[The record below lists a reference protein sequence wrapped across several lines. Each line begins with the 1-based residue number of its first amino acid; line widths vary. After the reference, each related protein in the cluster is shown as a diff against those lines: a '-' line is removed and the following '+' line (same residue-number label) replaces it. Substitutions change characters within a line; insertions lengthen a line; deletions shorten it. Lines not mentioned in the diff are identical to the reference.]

1 MLADIL
7 PPLANLSKAFQR
19 KNLDYTL
26 VQPLVSGT
34 NSTLQNLKSTPGHHF
49 ATLDHVLATD
59 LEPFAIHA
67 PAVDTFKTS
76 SHDKYLDVVKSHLK
90 RRFPDVELFEAFS
103 IFDGKNWPE
112 ELQLYHYGL
121 EHLVTLA
128 NHLTTLVDLDELK
141 REWELFKNAGASDS
155 LPLRTLSTQEVMA
168 LLVQKEDLAD
178 LFPNLFRVALIG
190 LLIPSSTADCER
202 GFSALKRIKSP
213 LRNQLSNAIT
223 VQLLFIA
230 IEGPTVADFDFDAAS
245 SAWASQ
251 RNRRIRVSQYTLITT
266 IT

>member
-1 MLADIL
+1 M
-7 PPLANLSKAFQR
+7 
-19 KNLDYTL
+19 
-26 VQPLVSGT
+26 
-34 NSTLQNLKSTPGHHF
+34 
-49 ATLDHVLATD
+49 
-59 LEPFAIHA
+59 
-67 PAVDTFKTS
+67 
-76 SHDKYLDVVKSHLK
+76 
-90 RRFPDVELFEAFS
+90 
-103 IFDGKNWPE
+103 
-112 ELQLYHYGL
+112 YHYGL

-141 REWELFKNAGASDS
+141 RDWELFKNAGASDS

-213 LRNQLSNAIT
+213 RRNRFSNAIT

-230 IEGPTVADFDFDAAS
+230 IEGPTVADFVFDEHGLLNAIDEYEFHS
-245 SAWASQ
+245 KH
-251 RNRRIRVSQYTLITT
+251 
-266 IT
+266 